1 MSRTSGLMA
10 ALWGELRAEGTGG
23 RRRGGLLDRL
33 CPACPCLV
41 ASHDGGRT
49 VGEWTR
55 EAHVRAPMFI
65 HTQAHIS
72 RSH

>member
-41 ASHDGGRT
+41 VSNAIMGVRP
-49 VGEWTR
+49 VGEWAVA
-55 EAHVRAPMFI
+55 AHVRANMCI
-65 HTQAHIS
+65 HT
-72 RSH
+72 